1 VDAREVYGEGM
12 EENSWLGKALV
23 RAVTNKNLELPGPEE
38 RVRLLAVD
46 DLVEAILRACFLSGT
61 EGEYFLVL
69 GKEMKIEEMA
79 KVLMDKAKMTRF
91 KVMEVSK
98 KIDQGNEK
106 LAEASESQLR
116 WKAETPFE
124 EGVVGTLQYFF
135 SRVDEENRR
144 SKKSKTTV
152 IKPVKELRQ
161 QPFAVVVEE
170 KEIEVEG
177 QEEEEILKNDKK
189 GIVEVKMT
197 VFKEEEVGD
206 EFEIPRLIE
215 SKQKEAEK
223 VKEDDY
229 IEEESEELTV
239 AERGEPEETV
249 LETNQV
255 KAKKKGGLRWWWGV
269 GVGLI
274 LLSLIWPVRW
284 IWSAQSTIKAITKAP
299 ELIRDKKYNQ
309 VEVTA
314 DMKIKELS
322 AIDEK
327 ITEWGLN
334 SLETV
339 RNYQTGIKVLIDFL
353 VMEKQSLNLIRTADE
368 MSEAVFGDKEI
379 NWEDQLTAINGGL
392 VETENNLGILQA
404 RLSGGSGWVPKNWRG
419 TVQKGLKTIED
430 LKGQLG
436 LGKEI
441 LKIIPE
447 ILGLD
452 GRRREYMVLFQN
464 ESEIRPTGGFIGS
477 YGLISFQKGRLI
489 DFEVKDIYEADG
501 QLKGHVEPPW
511 EIKAHLGEAN
521 WYMRDANWNPD
532 FVKTSADI
540 QWFLEKETQ
549 KRVDGVVGID
559 LAVVRAML
567 GVTGPI
573 KVTDFK
579 ETIDKDNLYEQAE
592 FYAETKFFP
601 GSGQKASFL
610 GTLGKQLFEEIKLL
624 KTEKKMELYQV
635 LMEMLE
641 SNEMQMAINN
651 TQAAKVINEM
661 GWDGKIYNGKC
672 AGEACVTDYWYA
684 VEANVGVN
692 KANYFLRKNIEEGV
706 EFTGESLNR
715 ILKINYE
722 NTAKNN
728 NWPGGDYK
736 NYLRI
741 YLPKEV
747 VLSQISVSDGYDTTI
762 KKVYSGEEIRIRE
775 VEGKKEIGFLV
786 IVPVTKKRIVE
797 IRYSSKISLGD
808 KKEFTY
814 MKYIQ
819 KQPGTGETGLVSL
832 VSFGEEW
839 QPIQV
844 EPAASLVGGKLLFN
858 QKLSKDIKMGVV
870 LGK

>member
-1 VDAREVYGEGM
+1 
-12 EENSWLGKALV
+12 
-23 RAVTNKNLELPGPEE
+23 
-38 RVRLLAVD
+38 
-46 DLVEAILRACFLSGT
+46 
-61 EGEYFLVL
+61 
-69 GKEMKIEEMA
+69 
-79 KVLMDKAKMTRF
+79 
-91 KVMEVSK
+91 
-98 KIDQGNEK
+98 
-106 LAEASESQLR
+106 
-116 WKAETPFE
+116 
-124 EGVVGTLQYFF
+124 
-135 SRVDEENRR
+135 
-144 SKKSKTTV
+144 
-152 IKPVKELRQ
+152 
-161 QPFAVVVEE
+161 
-170 KEIEVEG
+170 
-177 QEEEEILKNDKK
+177 
-189 GIVEVKMT
+189 
-197 VFKEEEVGD
+197 
-206 EFEIPRLIE
+206 
-215 SKQKEAEK
+215 
-223 VKEDDY
+223 
-229 IEEESEELTV
+229 
-239 AERGEPEETV
+239 
-249 LETNQV
+249 
-255 KAKKKGGLRWWWGV
+255 
-269 GVGLI
+269 LI

-579 ETIDKDNLYEQAE
+579 ETIDKDNLYEQAN
-592 FYAETKFFP
+592 FMLKLNFFP
-601 GSGQKASFL
+601 VRAK
-610 GTLGKQLFEEIKLL
+610 KQVFWERWGNNCL
-624 KTEKKMELYQV
+624 K
-635 LMEMLE
+635 
-641 SNEMQMAINN
+641 
-651 TQAAKVINEM
+651 
-661 GWDGKIYNGKC
+661 
-672 AGEACVTDYWYA
+672 
-684 VEANVGVN
+684 
-692 KANYFLRKNIEEGV
+692 R
-706 EFTGESLNR
+706 
-715 ILKINYE
+715 
-722 NTAKNN
+722 
-728 NWPGGDYK
+728 
-736 NYLRI
+736 
-741 YLPKEV
+741 
-747 VLSQISVSDGYDTTI
+747 LSC
-762 KKVYSGEEIRIRE
+762 
-775 VEGKKEIGFLV
+775 
-786 IVPVTKKRIVE
+786 
-797 IRYSSKISLGD
+797 
-808 KKEFTY
+808 
-814 MKYIQ
+814 
-819 KQPGTGETGLVSL
+819 
-832 VSFGEEW
+832 
-839 QPIQV
+839 
-844 EPAASLVGGKLLFN
+844 
-858 QKLSKDIKMGVV
+858 
-870 LGK
+870 